1 MDFYKLNLLTKYARE
16 YGHNKIRIV
25 GMSDTEHTICTFLF
39 AHDGVSQDDVCDALR
54 LDKAT
59 VARALLTL
67 EEKSFVSRTQNPNNR
82 RKNLLSITEEG
93 KKSIAD
99 VVHIYD
105 EWFAHISDCLSAEE
119 QRRFDDYCGRLLDN
133 AREINNESGSR

>member
-1 MDFYKLNLLTKYARE
+1 MDFHKLYLLTKYARE
-16 YGHNKIRIV
+16 YGHSKIRIA

-39 AHDGVSQDDVCDALR
+39 AHAGMSQDDVCQALR

-67 EEKSFVSRTQNPNNR
+67 EEKGFISRTPNLENR
-82 RKNLLSITEEG
+82 RKNLLSITDEG
-93 KKSIAD
+93 KRSIAD

-105 EWFAHISDCLSAEE
+105 EWFARISAGLSPEE
-119 QRRFDDYCGRLLDN
+119 QQRFDEYCGRLLAA
-133 AREINNESGSR
+133 ARQKSEEK

>member
-1 MDFYKLNLLTKYARE
+1 MDFHQFNLLAKYAKG
-16 YGHNKIRIV
+16 YGHSKIRVV

-39 AHDGVSQDDVCDALR
+39 AHDGMSQDDVCEALR

-67 EEKSFVSRTQNPNNR
+67 EEKGFVNRATNLENR

-93 KKSIAD
+93 KRSIAD

-105 EWFAHISDCLSAEE
+105 EWFAQISACLSPQE
-119 QRRFDDYCGRLLDN
+119 QRCFDEYCGRLLAA
-133 AREINNESGSR
+133 ARKISEVK

>member
-1 MDFYKLNLLTKYARE
+1 MDFHNLNLLTKYAKE
-16 YGHNKIRIV
+16 YGHSRIRVV

-39 AHDGVSQDDVCDALR
+39 AHDGMSQDDVCEALR

-67 EEKSFVSRTQNPNNR
+67 EEKGFVNRMPNSENR
-82 RKNLLSITEEG
+82 RKNLLSITDEG

-105 EWFAHISDCLSAEE
+105 EWFAQISACLSPEE
-119 QRRFDDYCGRLLDN
+119 QQRFDEYCSRLL
-133 AREINNESGSR
+133 AAAKKYREVK

>member
-1 MDFYKLNLLTKYARE
+1 MDFHKLYLLTKYARE
-16 YGHNKIRIV
+16 YGHSKIRIA

-39 AHDGVSQDDVCDALR
+39 AHTGMSQDDVCQALR

-67 EEKSFVSRTQNPNNR
+67 EEKGFISRTPNLENR
-82 RKNLLSITEEG
+82 RKNLLSITDEG
-93 KKSIAD
+93 KRSIAD

-105 EWFAHISDCLSAEE
+105 EWFARISACLSPEE
-119 QRRFDDYCGRLLDN
+119 QQRFDEYCGLLLAA
-133 AREINNESGSR
+133 ARQKSEEK

>member
-1 MDFYKLNLLTKYARE
+1 MNFHNLNLLTKYAKE
-16 YGHNKIRIV
+16 YGHSKIRVI

-39 AHDGVSQDDVCDALR
+39 AHDGVSQDDVCEALR

-67 EEKSFVSRTQNPNNR
+67 EEKGFVSRTPNQENR
-82 RKNLLSITEEG
+82 RKNLLSITDEG
-93 KKSIAD
+93 KRSISD

-105 EWFAHISDCLSAEE
+105 EWITQISVCLSSEE
-119 QRRFDDYCGRLLDN
+119 QQCFDEYCGRLLAA
-133 AREINNESGSR
+133 ARKISGVK

>member
-1 MDFYKLNLLTKYARE
+1 MDFHNLNLLTKYAKE
-16 YGHNKIRIV
+16 YGHSKIRVV

-39 AHDGVSQDDVCDALR
+39 AHDGMSQDDVCEALR

-67 EEKSFVSRTQNPNNR
+67 EEKGFVSRMPNSENR
-82 RKNLLSITEEG
+82 RKNLLSITDEG

-105 EWFAHISDCLSAEE
+105 EWFAQISACLLPEE
-119 QRRFDDYCGRLLDN
+119 KQHFDEYCGRLL
-133 AREINNESGSR
+133 AAAKEKQSEVK

>member
-1 MDFYKLNLLTKYARE
+1 MDFPNLYLLIKYARE
-16 YGHNKIRIV
+16 YGHDRIRVV

-39 AHDGVSQDDVCDALR
+39 AHDGVSQDDVCAALR

-67 EEKSFVSRTQNPNNR
+67 EEKGFVSRTQNPKNR
-82 RKNLLSITEEG
+82 RKNLLSITQDG

-99 VVHIYD
+99 VVHVYD
-105 EWFAHISDCLSAEE
+105 EWFSRISACLSQKEQSDFDEYSSRLLATARQISDEDK
-119 QRRFDDYCGRLLDN
+119 Q
-133 AREINNESGSR
+133 